1 MSAIQ
6 QTLLA
11 YGASAP
17 LVVSD
22 VFSATAYTGNGST
35 QTITNGVN
43 LAGNGGMV
51 WLKDRSVAR
60 TAAIADT
67 ARVITNVSFPSSTAA
82 QQVASQIVAS
92 VSASGFTVGADL
104 QANAASETY
113 VAWAFRDAPKF
124 FDVVTYTGG
133 GSTSDVV
140 AHSLGV
146 IPGLIIAKRTDAAG
160 SWGVNYLVGDVGS
173 GGFIG
178 YSLESTAAQRDTA
191 NSISGRVTSTNFQ
204 PGYLATAGSSGLDL
218 NISGASYVAYLFA
231 NDTGTNG
238 LIRCGK
244 YTGNG
249 SATGPT
255 VTLGWEPQFLMLKNS
270 TGTGDWVMYDSARD
284 ATNPRTAVLLAN
296 STAAESTTGPDIDFI
311 ATGFQI
317 KSTAANVNT
326 SGSTYIYMA
335 IRKP

>member
-22 VFSATAYTGNGST
+22 VFSATTYTGTGVAFDLVNG
-35 QTITNGVN
+35 ID
-43 LAGNGGMV
+43 LAGKGGMV
-51 WLKDRSVAR
+51 WDKSTDDLAGPNHR
-60 TAAIADT
+60 IFDT
-67 ARVITNVSFPSSTAA
+67 QRGNYSLVPNSTAA
-82 QQVASQIVAS
+82 QYGESRSYTGTGYNVT
-92 VSASGFTVGADL
+92 SALESNTPGKKYISWT
-104 QANAASETY
+104 
-113 VAWAFRDAPKF
+113 FRKAPGF
-124 FDVVTYTGG
+124 FDVVAYTGG
-133 GSTSDVV
+133 GSNYDVV
-140 AHSLGV
+140 AHSLGAT
-146 IPGLIIAKRTDAAG
+146 PGLIIAKRTDAAG
-160 SWGVNYLVGDVGS
+160 VWGVNYLVGDVGS

-178 YSLESTAAQRDTA
+178 YSLESTAAQRDPS
-191 NSISGRVTSTNFQ
+191 NPIGGRVTSTDFQ
-204 PGYLATAGSSGLDL
+204 PYLLATAVNNAGVLDTA
-218 NISGASYVAYLFA
+218 GGSYVAYLFA
-231 NDTGTNG
+231 NDTSANG
-238 LIRCGK
+238 FIRCGQ

-255 VTLGWEPQFLMLKNS
+255 VTLGWEPQFLIVKNS

-296 STAAESTTGPDIDFI
+296 STATESTTGPDIDFI
-311 ATGFQI
+311 ATGFQV